1 MRSLVALDSV
11 DLREL
16 ACPWC
21 GRTPQGATFGWK
33 AVRDGQVV
41 GVLAAAPASDL
52 GGPYPQGS
60 VVVVQAWVRREDVRE
75 LIGTQLVH
83 RASAVLVQRKVRSL
97 IAPGTFGVP
106 DCRHLPGVFLGKLG
120 FTESVAGR
128 QWRLDLRRTVVVP
141 DAVRSAVS
149 GFARLLR
156 PGRPAPAGRV
166 CPGSASGAGRGTPR

>member
-11 DLREL
+11 DLRTL

-21 GRTPQGATFGWK
+21 GRVPQRATFGWK
-33 AVRDGQVV
+33 AVRDGKVV
-41 GVLAAAPASDL
+41 GVLAAAPASEL
-52 GGPYPQGS
+52 GGPYPPGS

-83 RASAVLVQRKVRSL
+83 RAAAALINRRVRCVV
-97 IAPGTFGVP
+97 APGTYGVP
-106 DCRHLPGVFLGKLG
+106 DCRHLPGAFLDKLG
-120 FTESVAGR
+120 FAESIAGR

-141 DAVRSAVS
+141 DAVRSAVT

-156 PGRPAPAGRV
+156 PGRPAPAGRT
-166 CPGSASGAGRGTPR
+166 GRGAHGS